1 MAEAVPILS
10 LSGVRSVEHF
20 GRSIGALDL
29 TLEPGTLALID
40 ARDAMLAAAF
50 ADVCC
55 GLHHPEE
62 GEVRFLQRDWSRQPP
77 EMADALRGLI
87 GRVMSMPG
95 WLRFLDAG
103 TNIMLQQLHHTRV
116 DQAALREDAARLAE
130 HFGLPGLPSGS
141 MSELTPGDLMRA
153 GFVRAFLGGP
163 KLIILES
170 PVQGLHQAM
179 VPALI
184 NKLLDVCNQGGAGM
198 WLTRSRLVWDNPAF
212 PATHRMRLDHHG
224 LSSIAVAA

>member
-10 LSGVRSVEHF
+10 LSGVRSVELF
-20 GRSIGALDL
+20 GRSIGTLDL

-130 HFGLPGLPSGS
+130 NFGLPGLPSGS

>member
-1 MAEAVPILS
+1 MAQAVPILN
-10 LSGVRSVEHF
+10 LSGVRSVELF
-20 GRSIGALDL
+20 GRSIGTLDL
-29 TLEPGTLALID
+29 VLEPGTLALID
-40 ARDAMLAAAF
+40 ARDAMLAAGF
-50 ADVCC
+50 ADLCC

-87 GRVMSMPG
+87 GRVMSVPG

-116 DQAALREDAARLAE
+116 DHEALRSEAARLAE
-130 HFGLPGLPSGS
+130 HFGLPGLPSGP
-141 MSELTPGDLMRA
+141 MSELSPGDLMRA
-153 GFVRAFLGGP
+153 GFVRAFLGAP
-163 KLIILES
+163 KLVILES

-184 NKLLDVCNQGGAGM
+184 NKLLEVCDQGGAGM
-198 WLTRSRLVWDNPAF
+198 WLTRSRLIWDNPTF
-212 PATHRMRLDHHG
+212 PATHRLRLDHHG
-224 LSSIAVAA
+224 LSSIKVAA